1 MAAPTDP
8 QDSAAPRTLASAG
21 LPRRVRRTLERALSL
36 AGEDLERNLVS
47 AITEFEEELFRL
59 AERSGTTGG
68 AKIDYMHTLRVVRLN
83 RHDLAPR
90 FMQLL
95 ESNIAG
101 LRKPV
106 PLAVPSRQVS
116 MPSAALNFRNLSLVD
131 ESVMDEGA
139 VLYAIASRQESR
151 ANLILHLLGQ
161 RFGVLAAAP
170 AFDSERIPLGPQ
182 ALCRAVRHASE
193 VMQLDHGARLL
204 FYRIFDRRVM
214 VQCPGLFEKL
224 DALLTEEGVLP
235 GLSYVPIRTRAGSG
249 DDDHGHPD
257 AEAGTDADADAP
269 KTGAAA
275 RRPGGSPPGQSPGM
289 ASQSGPSQA
298 GASQFGASAGSHAQA
313 GMSGASGGSAAGGGP
328 RPSGQQP
335 PPGTGMGGLPAER
348 GESSSG
354 DAASPARYAEPYDG
368 DRPHTV
374 WMGQAVPAPAVDEQ
388 KAFHDLQQLLSQRRN
403 QAERLNPVPP
413 SQRAE
418 TPIATRDLLQTL
430 GRMDAEPTLPDGS
443 APSIADVKRSLLAQA
458 RQQTGKPVALAPSD
472 SDTFDLVGLLYTH
485 LQREIRDDAPAAALV
500 KRMQL
505 TLLRVAL
512 QDRSFF
518 VRPDHPARKLL
529 GTVSETAAKWLAD
542 DDIDPQLLAP
552 LQQAVTH
559 AVKHYDGNLEVFEQ
573 SNKQLQ
579 AHIDTQVR
587 RAETLERR
595 HVEAARGKEKL
606 EAAKLRAEQALGEI
620 VGEQPLPKFTR
631 ALLNQAWADVLTLT
645 FLRHG
650 EGSEEWNRQ
659 IDVTRQIAAACTDRD
674 ANAEHPAL
682 KAHVESALKQVG
694 YHEAEAE
701 VIAKRLSSSVRDD
714 EDGESRT
721 ELTMKLKA
729 RVRLGEDAQKARKP
743 DLPARS
749 PHEQEC
755 YEQLRLLPFGTWIE
769 FVTNQQGEVVRRRMS
784 WFSPVTGTAL
794 FVNQRG
800 QRVGEHSL
808 DSLARMMAK
817 DQVRV
822 VTAQRAGLVD
832 RAWHA
837 AINALR
843 SLTGTGRREGHDDG
857 DIAVRSGPAA
867 PHDDTMP
874 DASGTGS
881 AASSSGDSR

>member
-1 MAAPTDP
+1 MLRNAVFIALPQAEMAAPTDP

-36 AGEDLERNLVS
+36 VGEDLERNLVS

-59 AERSGTTGG
+59 ADRSGTTGG
-68 AKIDYMHTLRVVRLN
+68 TSIDYMHTLRVVRLN

-95 ESNIAG
+95 ESNLAG

-116 MPSAALNFRNLSLVD
+116 MPAPALNFRNLSLVD

-170 AFDSERIPLGPQ
+170 AFDSERMLLGPQ
-182 ALCRAVRHASE
+182 ALCRAVRHAAE

-214 VQCPGLFEKL
+214 VQCPDLFEKL
-224 DALLTEEGVLP
+224 DALLAEEGVLP
-235 GLSYVPIRTRAGSG
+235 GLSYVPIRTRAGS
-249 DDDHGHPD
+249 DDDHHGHPD
-257 AEAGTDADADAP
+257 AETGTDADAEAP
-269 KTGAAA
+269 RTGAAG
-275 RRPGGSPPGQSPGM
+275 RRPGGSPPGESPGM
-289 ASQSGPSQA
+289 ASQSGPY
-298 GASQFGASAGSHAQA
+298 AQL

-328 RPSGQQP
+328 RTSGQQP
-335 PPGTGMGGLPAER
+335 PSGTGMGGPPAER
-348 GESSSG
+348 GASAYG
-354 DAASPARYAEPYDG
+354 ASPAARHAEPYDG

-472 SDTFDLVGLLYTH
+472 SDTFDLVGLLYSH

-606 EAAKLRAEQALGEI
+606 EAAKLRAEQVLGEI

-659 IDVTRQIAAACTDRD
+659 IDFTRQIAAACTDRD
-674 ANAEHPAL
+674 TNAEHPAL

-694 YHEAEAE
+694 YHEAEAD
-701 VIAKRLSSSVRDD
+701 VIAKRLSGSVRDD

-749 PHEQEC
+749 PQEQEC

-769 FVTNQQGEVVRRRMS
+769 FVTNQQGDVVRRRMS

-822 VTAQRAGLVD
+822 VTMQRAGLVD

-843 SLTGTGRREGHDDG
+843 SLTGTGRREGHDDDR

-867 PHDDTMP
+867 PHDDTML
-874 DASGTGS
+874 DASDTGS